1 MGTTHL
7 KYFRLDSSPY
17 QKAEFFQKE
26 YEMFKSLGVEK
37 GENPFD
43 SEILISNTHTD
54 FNKIPLVK
62 LKKTKL
68 ILHPNSGYDN
78 IPTEFVREA
87 SFPILRGNSIRAHG
101 VAEFTLS
108 KVFQHFCPLEDSQAW
123 DNTRAWDRKLLREQN
138 VFILGL
144 GMIGTLLEQSL
155 RPLVNKIQVHDPFQ
169 GHHNSEPID
178 IDIVLLA
185 SSLNKTS
192 ERFVDKDFLNKL
204 NPDWLLVNGAR
215 GKLVDQKDLLESLRA
230 MKGATAFLDVFES
243 EPFRSEE
250 FSNVPNLYKS
260 SHVAGV
266 SRNLDD
272 LIIDFE
278 RDCTTKFITHRSNQ
292 PAFETHFKELL
303 LKNKLSKDISF
314 LV

>member
-1 MGTTHL
+1 
-7 KYFRLDSSPY
+7 
-17 QKAEFFQKE
+17 
-26 YEMFKSLGVEK
+26 
-37 GENPFD
+37 
-43 SEILISNTHTD
+43 
-54 FNKIPLVK
+54 
-62 LKKTKL
+62 
-68 ILHPNSGYDN
+68 
-78 IPTEFVREA
+78 
-87 SFPILRGNSIRAHG
+87 
-101 VAEFTLS
+101 
-108 KVFQHFCPLEDSQAW
+108 
-123 DNTRAWDRKLLREQN
+123 
-138 VFILGL
+138 
-144 GMIGTLLEQSL
+144 
-155 RPLVNKIQVHDPFQ
+155 
-169 GHHNSEPID
+169 
-178 IDIVLLA
+178 
-185 SSLNKTS
+185 
-192 ERFVDKDFLNKL
+192 L